1 MKKFRPSLI
10 TVALV
15 ASGMAIFNLPVFAQ
29 ESAVEVEPLSS
40 ETPAEDIEKIEI
52 RGFATSLI
60 QSLNQKRFG
69 DTVSEQISAD
79 DLGGLPDVSMAD
91 ALTRLPGISAVRT
104 GGQAAEINI
113 RGLSGDF
120 VFSTLNGREQVS
132 TSGSRSIEFDQYPS
146 ELISSAAVY
155 KSPKASL
162 IEGGVAG
169 TVELETASPLSID
182 GDYKFSVNARGM
194 FNDRADEVS
203 DAEQYGNRFSVSYQ
217 TKFLD
222 ETLGLALGY
231 ARLYQPSVSTQFI
244 GLAYNAEKDVDGLAG
259 DIENVSATCLATE
272 PCAGFEKISEG
283 FEMQHQ
289 GGVETR
295 NGYMAALEW
304 APTDNF
310 TLKTDLFL
318 SKFESEEFARGFRV
332 KLGGSSV
339 SVTNPVIV
347 DNRVIGGTFNRSAD
361 SFTRVELV
369 NDDNRDSDEVFS
381 AGIKAQWQATDN
393 LSMTFD
399 VSLSKAESDFRN
411 GLLWSLVGEDANA
424 TNPQFDENISISYLL
439 NGLDLPDLAF
449 NQVDAFSDIDR
460 VMVSKYGIYPY
471 KNEDELKAYRLDV
484 KYELDNDFISSI
496 EFGARYS
503 DREYNNDRSVFE
515 YGNDSAF
522 SVSQPP
528 LRLTQDMVKTVAWS
542 SEFGYFP
549 DYLSIDLDKALNA
562 WFPSGVP
569 QPVQTWGVGHPGV
582 INSPTDNEGPNT
594 AWSVQE
600 SGDVFE
606 EVTAAY
612 IMANIDTE
620 LAGLPI
626 TGNVGIRRIE
636 STQSSTTLQDVSTA
650 FVLLD
655 SDGNAVLDADG
666 VAVTVTRGDPAK
678 GAQYITDDAGLIN
691 DYFRPAILT
700 DKYTDYLPSLNLN
713 FKLTESQQ
721 LRFAAAKVM
730 GRAPINRFAANTTT
744 SIATVS
750 ASQNPDTGE
759 ITLSSPTAKISGNSR
774 NSPYLRPF
782 YANQYDLSY
791 EYYFTETDGAFV
803 AALFY
808 KDIKSFVDDISL
820 EPYDF
825 AANGF
830 VVPTQVSVPVFV
842 EPDSPGAT
850 PVRATDANGDPL
862 SIVVPTEN
870 GRYDTAVNN
879 ADGGYIRGLELTYTQ
894 IYDFLPGAWAGL
906 GMNASYSFTESEIT
920 RTLTDSVFSIQLPGL
935 SENVAQATVFWEYE
949 GFETRLSARYR
960 DAFVSKQVAVNEQ
973 TVNFDSEVVVDY
985 QASYNINENLGVV
998 FQINNLTDEPTRSY
1012 FGQEDLTGTI
1022 QFFGTQYFLGVTYSL

>member
-1 MKKFRPSLI
+1 MRKFRPSLI
-10 TVALV
+10 SAAFV
-15 ASGMAIFNLPVFAQ
+15 ASGMAILSLPLIAQ
-29 ESAVEVEPLSS
+29 ESGSEVETNTADVAT
-40 ETPAEDIEKIEI
+40 EIERIEVK
-52 RGFATSLI
+52 GFATSLI

-169 TVELETASPLSID
+169 TVELETASPLSIE
-182 GDYKFSVNARGM
+182 GEQKFSINARGM
-194 FNDRADEVS
+194 FNNRAKEVS
-203 DAEQYGNRFSVSYQ
+203 DAEEFGHRLSVSYQ

-222 ETLGLALGY
+222 DTLGLALGY
-231 ARLYQPSVSTQFI
+231 ARLFQPSVSTQFV
-244 GLAYNAEKDVDGLAG
+244 GLAYNTYADVDGLEG
-259 DIENVSATCLATE
+259 DVDNVSANCAATE
-272 PCAGFEKISEG
+272 PCAGYEAISEG

-289 GGVETR
+289 GGKETR
-295 NGYMAALEW
+295 DGYMAALEW
-304 APTDNF
+304 QPTDNF
-310 TLKTDLFL
+310 NLKTDLFL
-318 SKFESEEFARGFRV
+318 SKFDSKEFARGFRV
-332 KLGGSSV
+332 KLGGDQV
-339 SVTNPVIV
+339 SVTNPVIS
-347 DNRVIGGTFNRSAD
+347 DNHVIGGTFNRTSS

-369 NDDNRDSDEVFS
+369 NDDNQDKDQVFS

-393 LSMTFD
+393 LNMSVD
-399 VSLSKAESDFRN
+399 VSLSKAKSNFRN

-424 TNPQFDENISISYLL
+424 ANPQFDENISMSYLL
-439 NGLDLPDLAF
+439 NGLDLPDIAF
-449 NQVDAFSDIDR
+449 NQIDAFSDIDK

-471 KNEDELKAYRLDV
+471 ENEDELKAYRFDLQ
-484 KYELDNDFISSI
+484 YQLDNDFISSI
-496 EFGARYS
+496 EFGLRYS
-503 DREYNNDRSVFE
+503 DREYSNDRSVYE
-515 YGNDSAF
+515 YGNDSDF

-528 LRLTQDMVKTVAWS
+528 LQLTADMVEVVNWKGEYS
-542 SEFGYFP
+542 YFP

-562 WFPSGVP
+562 WFPSGIP

-582 INSPTDNEGPNT
+582 INSPTNNEGPNT

-600 SGDVFE
+600 SGRVFE

-612 IMANIDTE
+612 LMANIDTE
-620 LAGLPI
+620 IGGFPI
-626 TGNVGIRRIE
+626 TGNIGIRRVE
-636 STQSSTTLQDVSTA
+636 STQRSTTLQDVSTD
-650 FVLLD
+650 FISYDENGDEVI
-655 SDGNAVLDADG
+655 
-666 VAVTVTRGDPAK
+666 VTAGDPTK
-678 GAQYITDDAGLIN
+678 GAQFITDDAGLIN
-691 DYFRPAILT
+691 TYFRPALLE

-713 FKLTESQQ
+713 FKLTENQQ

-744 SIATVS
+744 NIATVT

-759 ITLSSPTAKISGNSR
+759 ISLSTPTAKISGNSR

-808 KDIKSFVDDISL
+808 KDIKSFVDDISI

-825 AANGF
+825 TANGF
-830 VVPTQVSVPVFV
+830 VVPSEISVAVYV
-842 EPDSPGAT
+842 EPDSPTAEL
-850 PVRATDANGDPL
+850 VRATDANGDPL
-862 SIVVPTEN
+862 SVIVPTEN

-879 ADGGYIRGLELTYTQ
+879 ASGGYIRGLELTYTQ
-894 IYDFLPGAWAGL
+894 IYDFLPSPFSGL
-906 GMNASYSFTESEIT
+906 GMSASYSFTQSEIT
-920 RTLTDSVFSIQLPGL
+920 RTLSDSVFSIQLPGL
-935 SENVAQATVFWEYE
+935 SENVAQTTVFWAYE
-949 GFETRLSARYR
+949 GFETRVSARYR

-973 TVNFDSEVVVDY
+973 TVNFDSEIVVDF
-985 QASYNINENLGVV
+985 QASYDVNEKLGLV
-998 FQINNLTDEPTRSY
+998 FQVNNLTDEPTRSY
-1012 FGQEDLTGTI
+1012 FGQADLTGTI
-1022 QFFGTQYFLGVTYSL
+1022 QFFGTQYFLGMTYSL